1 MVKLKHDKE
10 LYIHNKNRDAIK
22 NWLLNPPT
30 KHHELLFKMIGF
42 VPEVGVPFY
51 ESFTHHF
58 CDKCFPLCSS
68 CLSDLQIKD
77 DYANMYTFY
86 MLLEALSRFLVPSDK
101 IKKYKIHL
109 KKVEMEKDFATN

>member
-22 NWLLNPPT
+22 KWLLNIPQ
-30 KHHELLFKMIGF
+30 KHQELLFKMIGF

-51 ESFTHHF
+51 KGFINTFSDI
-58 CDKCFPLCSS
+58 CYPLCSS

-77 DYANMYTFY
+77 DFANMNTFY
-86 MLLEALSRFLVPSDK
+86 MVLEALSRFLVPSDK
-101 IKKYKIHL
+101 MKKYKIHL
-109 KKVEMEKDFATN
+109 KKNELERDFATN